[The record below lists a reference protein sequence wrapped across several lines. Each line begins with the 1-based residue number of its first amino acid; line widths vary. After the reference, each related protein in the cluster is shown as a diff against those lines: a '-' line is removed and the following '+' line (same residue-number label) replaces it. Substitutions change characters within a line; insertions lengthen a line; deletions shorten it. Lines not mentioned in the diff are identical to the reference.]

1 MGSFDER
8 PDIGHKVLVAAR
20 SSPVFEPDTRA
31 PLARPMMSLTALFET
46 QFSIVLRRAKRLGL
60 TQDSAEDAV
69 QEAFIVVSRKLDV
82 IEPGKEAAFLFRTL
96 VNVVR
101 NQKRAARRRREDLV
115 DGEIEPVMNANAGL
129 VPAEIQLRK
138 EALSFAEKI
147 LEEMDLDQRVVFVL
161 FELEEME
168 VPAIA
173 ELLEIPVGTVSSR
186 LRRARETFQ
195 MRAAKYSNRGAK

>member
-8 PDIGHKVLVAAR
+8 PDIGHKVLVAAL
-20 SSPVFEPDTRA
+20 SSPVFESDTRA

-46 QFSIVLRRAKRLGL
+46 QFPVVLRRAKRLGL

-115 DGEIEPVMNANAGL
+115 DGEIEPMMNANAGL

-138 EALSFAEKI
+138 EALSFAERI

>member
-1 MGSFDER
+1 M
-8 PDIGHKVLVAAR
+8 
-20 SSPVFEPDTRA
+20 
-31 PLARPMMSLTALFET
+31 
-46 QFSIVLRRAKRLGL
+46 
-60 TQDSAEDAV
+60 
-69 QEAFIVVSRKLDV
+69 
-82 IEPGKEAAFLFRTL
+82 IEPGIVAAFLFRTF

-115 DGEIEPVMNANAGL
+115 DGEIEPVTGGDTGPA
-129 VPAEIQLRK
+129 PAEIQLRK
-138 EALSFAEKI
+138 EALSFAERI